1 MSLLGSEMLSAA
13 RAEKLEYR
21 SALRRQLE
29 PAVTKLPKSV
39 VQAVGLHAITFPD
52 RK

>member
-13 RAEKLEYR
+13 GAEQLEHG

-29 PAVTKLPKSV
+29 PAVTKL
-39 VQAVGLHAITFPD
+39 L
-52 RK
+52 